1 MFSFKNEWN
10 VLGGRIMRS
19 VMFKL
24 CYCLERKQKAMFAFV
39 HATLQLIPTHRSAG
53 TFFFLF
59 EQTECSNNYF
69 QRKSNTE

>member
-10 VLGGRIMRS
+10 VIGGRIMRS

-53 TFFFLF
+53 TFFFF
-59 EQTECSNNYF
+59 I
-69 QRKSNTE
+69 